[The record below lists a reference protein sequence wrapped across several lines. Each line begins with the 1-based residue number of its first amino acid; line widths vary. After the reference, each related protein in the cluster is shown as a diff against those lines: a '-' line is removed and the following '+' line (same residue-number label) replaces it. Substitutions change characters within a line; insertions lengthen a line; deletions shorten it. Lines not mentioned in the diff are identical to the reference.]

1 MAYSDFKKLYYI
13 VVLFSIE
20 ISYFL
25 DAALEL
31 LADESYHLPTRPNE
45 ICTNAAKSV
54 MTDLKLPSE
63 SSRQFCCWII
73 SKLCNI
79 VKAAIAPNCTRI
91 NKEGLWPKLYQLQIS
106 TAFAEQW
113 CSYLTSIQV
122 PAEPVFY
129 QNYTGIIFDNLVK
142 ENIPQTEE

>member
-1 MAYSDFKKLYYI
+1 MIFP
-13 VVLFSIE
+13 IE

-31 LADESYHLPTRPNE
+31 LADESFHLPTRPNE
-45 ICTNAAKSV
+45 ICTNGAKSV
-54 MTDLKLPSE
+54 IIDLKTPSN

-73 SKLCNI
+73 SKLSSI
-79 VKAAIAPNCTRI
+79 IQAAISPNCTHI
-91 NKEGLWPKLYQLQIS
+91 NKEVLWPKLYQLQIS
-106 TAFAEQW
+106 TTFAEQW

-129 QNYTGIIFDNLVK
+129 RDNLQQPGK
-142 ENIPQTEE
+142 TEHPSD